1 MLAVKSLFNKEKSY
15 FKRRRSL
22 RNTDGKR
29 FRSSTISGEPLG
41 NTQTVSELLLL
52 ANRMAVTDSD
62 PFYNWEFALVLIA
75 PLLYPLAGIPPT
87 QPLPNHVNFL
97 VALG

>member
-1 MLAVKSLFNKEKSY
+1 
-15 FKRRRSL
+15 
-22 RNTDGKR
+22 
-29 FRSSTISGEPLG
+29 
-41 NTQTVSELLLL
+41 
-52 ANRMAVTDSD
+52 MAVTDSD